1 MQVHWLRVILDEGH
15 MLGASL
21 QMTNKLSMAINLRA
35 ERRWIMTG
43 MPPVQR
49 SAISTHE
56 YLAFGLPVADR
67 AFLGMQV
74 FLQDELPQRE
84 SFHPTR
90 MQSLH
95 VELAGHVQ
103 GPPRPARP
111 PAMWLTCTPC
121 SASWGSSP
129 TAPSAASGR
138 WAADKLP
145 LLSVQAPLA
154 APSI

>member
-1 MQVHWLRVILDEGH
+1 MHWLRVILDEGH

-43 MPPVQR
+43 MAPVQR
-49 SAISTHE
+49 SAISTHKN
-56 YLAFGLPVADR
+56 LAFGLPVPDR
-67 AFLGMQV
+67 AFLCMQV
-74 FLQDELPQRE
+74 FLQDEMPQRE
-84 SFHPTR
+84 SFHSTR

-95 VELAGHVQ
+95 IELAGHVQ
-103 GPPRPARP
+103 GPLRPARP

-138 WAADKLP
+138 WGCR
-145 LLSVQAPLA
+145 QAPTL
-154 APSI
+154 